1 VLRVLRQR
9 SSVFSL
15 ELFSRCGTLTLALML
30 LIAAS
35 SPQGFA
41 QNISNKVVVVN
52 FSYDVDPG
60 TTSLMNRVVK
70 LAESER
76 VSAIVIQINTPGGLL
91 KDTLSIISSISQ
103 ANESGVPTYTYV
115 PPNSLAASAGSYIAQ
130 ATNRIVMGEGS
141 VIGPSTAIV
150 VGGSP
155 LEQNHT
161 EAAALKLMVS
171 LATRWGRNAT
181 SAYNMVYSDQAYSA
195 EEAYRY
201 HLVNGIA
208 NSLTEALDKLGLSS
222 KEVVIVEENAY
233 EQFLSVVSNPILAG
247 ILVMLGVLAIVIDL
261 YHPTVLLTVAGVLSL
276 VAGLVGVEVVGA
288 SVLGF
293 LIIVTG
299 AAIML
304 LELKLGHGFMMMIGV
319 LAGTIGVY
327 LLAQGLHYYGSSP
340 ISLWAQTELF
350 SLVLAG
356 ILGGLYM
363 RWIIGPLRRKP
374 ALVGPE
380 SLVGKTSIA
389 ATNLSPEGE
398 VRVDG
403 IIWRARSI
411 SGNVVAGESVKVR
424 SREGLV
430 LLVEKKGR

>member
-1 VLRVLRQR
+1 M
-9 SSVFSL
+9 FSL
-15 ELFSRCGTLTLALML
+15 ELLPHRGLLTLALIL
-30 LIAAS
+30 LIATAF
-35 SPQGFA
+35 PEGLA
-41 QNISNKVVVVN
+41 QDMSNKVVVVD
-52 FSYDVDPG
+52 FSYSVDPG
-60 TTSLMNRVVK
+60 TSSLVNRVVK
-70 LAESER
+70 LAEDER
-76 VSAIVIQINTPGGLL
+76 ASAIIMQINTPGGLL
-91 KDTLSIISSISQ
+91 KDTLSIISSIGQ
-103 ANESGVPTYTYV
+103 ANESGVATYTYI
-115 PPNSLAASAGSYIAQ
+115 PSNSLAASAGSYIAQ
-130 ATNRIVMGEGS
+130 ATNRIIMGEGS

-195 EEAYRY
+195 EEAYHN

-208 NSLTEALDKLGLSS
+208 NSLNEALDELGLSG
-222 KEVVIVEENAY
+222 KDVVIVKENAY
-233 EQFLSVVSNPILAG
+233 EQFLSAVSNPILAG

-261 YHPTVLLTVAGVLSL
+261 YHPTVLLTFAGALSL

-293 LIIVTG
+293 LVIVIG
-299 AAIML
+299 AAMLL

-319 LAGTIGVY
+319 VAGTIGVY
-327 LLAQGLHYYGSSP
+327 LLAQGLYYYGSSP
-340 ISLWAQTELF
+340 INLWTQTELF
-350 SLVLAG
+350 VLILVG
-356 ILGGLYM
+356 IVGGLYM
-363 RWIIGPLRRKP
+363 KWIIGPLRRRP

-389 ATNLSPEGE
+389 VTNLSPEGE

-403 IIWRARSI
+403 IIWQARSL
-411 SGNVVAGESVKVR
+411 SGNVVAGERVKVR

-430 LLVEKKGR
+430 LLVEKRGGPWVEEP